1 MDRKFL
7 MNTTG
12 NTGAGQRSE
21 RLLPA
26 VAAAMDAQ
34 GYKRVSELYR
44 AFAAIMDTSVATDRK
59 IGSHGDY
66 QNFLHMTEG
75 REHVFMKELPDYT
88 MRASMLAAFLKVSPE
103 KLFGAPES
111 AALSLD
117 RIENMEMPVLHD
129 GFSAPESAL
138 IDAQTRKKIE
148 DALSKLTAREINVL
162 SKLYGLNG
170 EEAVLGDVAVEYGC
184 TRERARQIEAKALR
198 KMKHNLKS
206 PQMV

>member
-1 MDRKFL
+1 MSRQFY
-7 MNTTG
+7 MNATG
-12 NTGAGQRSE
+12 NTGAGQRSK

-26 VAAAMDAQ
+26 IAAAMDAQ

-44 AFAAIMDTSVATDRK
+44 AFADTTAATNGM

-111 AALSLD
+111 TAVSLEC
-117 RIENMEMPVLHD
+117 IEKMAVPVLHE
-129 GFSAPESAL
+129 GFSVPECSL
-138 IDAQTRKKIE
+138 IDQQTCEKIKE
-148 DALSKLTAREINVL
+148 AMSKLTEREINVL
-162 SKLYGLNG
+162 NKLYGLNG
-170 EEAVLGDVAVEYGC
+170 EEERIMNDVAAEYGLPI
-184 TRERARQIEAKALR
+184 RRIQQIEAKALI
-198 KMKHNLKS
+198 KMKHKLS
-206 PQMV
+206 